1 MAKTA
6 QIPVEAR
13 NRFESVGAIPLD
25 VVAELFELS
34 ELPTAA
40 QAAFWTAAMQKDIER
55 LPGHVQRIHTGRDSK
70 QVYIDDGHGK
80 VHIFNVPDE
89 LTDDQFEDLKRAQ
102 NHHLPVTIEYQTKDG
117 KKTVNS
123 VEVWERERSAPAGE
137 LV

>member
-6 QIPVEAR
+6 EIPVEAR
-13 NRFESVGAIPLD
+13 NRFESVGAIPID

-34 ELPTAA
+34 ELPRAA
-40 QAAFWTAAMQKDIER
+40 QAAFWAAAMQKDIQR
-55 LPGHVQRIHTGRDSK
+55 LPGYVQRIHTGRNEK

-89 LTDDQFEDLKRAQ
+89 LTDEQLEELKRAQ

-123 VEVWERERSAPAGE
+123 VEVWEREKSEPKGE